1 MYDRKDALYQRAKRE
16 GYRSRAAY
24 KLLELQTRGRVLR
37 RGQAVVDLGA
47 WPGGWLQVAAEL
59 VGPSGR
65 VVGVDLAEIDPLPM
79 PQIIVMRGDVS
90 DPGCATRVSAV
101 LGRKADVILSDLAPK
116 LTGIG
121 PRDAAQTATLAEATR
136 TLAVSL
142 LSPGGTL
149 VTKTL
154 GGREGELARAALK
167 ELFSGVRQLGLDAT
181 RKGSSELYLIATG
194 FRAGEKR
201 LTGKLRA

>member
-1 MYDRKDALYQRAKRE
+1 
-16 GYRSRAAY
+16 
-24 KLLELQTRGRVLR
+24 
-37 RGQAVVDLGA
+37 VVADLGA

-65 VVGVDLAEIDPLPM
+65 VVGVDLAEIDSLPA
-79 PQIIVMRGDVS
+79 PQIIVMRDDVT
-90 DPGCATRVSAV
+90 DPGCAMRLGEV

-121 PRDAAQTATLAEATR
+121 PRDAAQADTLTEGTR

-142 LSPGGTL
+142 LRPGGTL

-154 GGREGELARAALK
+154 GGKEGELARAALK
-167 ELFSGVRQLGLDAT
+167 ELFSGIRQLGLDST
-181 RKGSSELYLIATG
+181 RKGSSELYLLATG
-194 FRAGEKR
+194 FQGRQID
-201 LTGKLRA
+201 

>member
-24 KLLELQTRGRVLR
+24 KLLELQKRGRVLR

-121 PRDAAQTATLAEATR
+121 PRDAAQTATLAAATR

-154 GGREGELARAALK
+154 GGKEGELARAALK

-194 FRAGEKR
+194 FRAGGKR

>member
-24 KLLELQTRGRVLR
+24 KLLELQKRGRVLG

-65 VVGVDLAEIDPLPM
+65 VVGVDLAEIDPLPL

-167 ELFSGVRQLGLDAT
+167 ELFSGIRQLGLDAT

-194 FRAGEKR
+194 FRQ
-201 LTGKLRA
+201 GKHD

>member
-24 KLLELQTRGRVLR
+24 KLLELQARCRVLR

-47 WPGGWLQVAAEL
+47 WPGGWLQVTAEL

-79 PQIIVMRGDVS
+79 PQILVMKDDVS
-90 DPGCATRVSAV
+90 DPGCATRVSDA
-101 LGRKADVILSDLAPK
+101 LGRKADVMLSDLAPK
-116 LTGIG
+116 LTGIE
-121 PRDAAQTATLAEATR
+121 PRDAAQAATLAEATR
-136 TLAVSL
+136 TLAVGL

-154 GGREGELARAALK
+154 GGREGEAARAALK

-194 FRAGEKR
+194 FRQ
-201 LTGKLRA
+201 GKQG

>member
-1 MYDRKDALYQRAKRE
+1 MYDRKDALYERAKRE

-37 RGQAVVDLGA
+37 RGQAVVELGA

-79 PQIIVMRGDVS
+79 PQILVMRDDVT
-90 DPGCATRVSAV
+90 DPGCAPRVSEV
-101 LGRKADVILSDLAPK
+101 LGRKADVMLSDLAPK

-121 PRDAAQTATLAEATR
+121 PRDAAQAAILAEATR

-154 GGREGELARAALK
+154 GGREGELAQAALK
-167 ELFSGVRQLGLDAT
+167 ELFRGVRQLGLDST

-194 FRAGEKR
+194 FRQGKR
-201 LTGKLRA
+201 D